1 MSDVPQRQTTS
12 PDPRGYFG
20 IAIYGAKHDGNVG
33 SLWRTANSYGAAF
46 LATVGQRYG
55 HQPSDTGKASLHTPL
70 LHYASVED
78 LLVHLP
84 VGCSL
89 IGVEL
94 DPRATPLE
102 EFVHPPRGLYLLG
115 AEDKGLPTQVLDQC
129 DYLVEIP
136 TARISSLNVSV
147 AGGIVVHSRFL
158 ALRRTVAHAT

>member
-1 MSDVPQRQTTS
+1 MPQRQPTS
-12 PDPRGYFG
+12 SAPRGYFG
-20 IAIYGAKHDGNVG
+20 ISIYGAKHDGNVG
-33 SLWRTANSYGAAF
+33 SLWRTAASYGAAF
-46 LATVGQRYG
+46 LATVGKRYV
-55 HQPSDTGKASLHTPL
+55 HQASDTPRTPNHTPL
-70 LHYASVED
+70 LHYAGVDD

-84 VGCSL
+84 AGCSL

-115 AEDKGLPTQVLDQC
+115 AEDKGLPTEVLDQC

-147 AGGIVVHSRFL
+147 AGGIVVHSRFM
-158 ALRRTVAHAT
+158 ALRRAVIHAT